1 MIYKWLWF
9 FSLCEFFFSQTDT
22 TFLYSALVLFLFLL
36 LKWSLDC
43 QLLLFRFYEDLAVT
57 YLSFISVVGSLEFT
71 YSKWSIRL
79 YFVGW
84 FCGLI
89 RPTHYPALISTW
101 CASSCLRSWGKLDP
115 QNLPEW
121 VYVAEE
127 TKASGEIAKSYI
139 CTPAGNKW
147 RSLSIAFLPSEA
159 GRPCNQTRR
168 PYSKTIAADDSL
180 LWKESV
186 SLRMLAN
193 KTKWKTGSLHNF
205 YSSSHNFVDDSRA
218 LIQISKTTLRT

>member
-1 MIYKWLWF
+1 MVFGLPTASF
-9 FSLCEFFFSQTDT
+9 
-22 TFLYSALVLFLFLL
+22 
-36 LKWSLDC
+36 
-43 QLLLFRFYEDLAVT
+43 QLLWGFGCYLFI
-57 YLSFISVVGSLEFT
+57 FISVVGSLEFI

-84 FCGLI
+84 LCM
-89 RPTHYPALISTW
+89 RPTHTPALISTW
-101 CASSCLRSWGKLDP
+101 CASSCLGAWGKLDP

-159 GRPCNQTRR
+159 RRPCNQTRR

-180 LWKESV
+180 LCKESV

-193 KTKWKTGSLHNF
+193 KTKWKTGSVHNF

>member
-1 MIYKWLWF
+1 MWILF
-9 FSLCEFFFSQTDT
+9 FSFFSQTDT
-22 TFLYSALVLFLFLL
+22 TFLHPALVLFLFLL
-36 LKWSLDC
+36 LKWSLDY
-43 QLLLFRFYEDLAVT
+43 QLLLFSFYEDLAVI
-57 YLSFISVVGSLEFT
+57 YLIFISVVGSLAFT

-84 FCGLI
+84 LCR
-89 RPTHYPALISTW
+89 RPTHTPALISAW
-101 CASSCLRSWGKLDP
+101 CASSCLGAWGKLDL

-121 VYVAEE
+121 VYVAEK